1 MNERMH
7 PNLMYLF
14 KGLKYP
20 NSVPLK
26 QALGLA
32 AQVLK
37 ILFPEEGA
45 NFYTENLQEAEIIEN
60 EKVLSM
66 EEELN
71 LILKNADAPP
81 LESEDF
87 HKLK

>member
-1 MNERMH
+1 MH
-7 PNLMYLF
+7 PNLMNLF
-14 KGLKYP
+14 KALKDP
-20 NSVPLK
+20 NFVSLK

-32 AQVLK
+32 AQLLQRFFTK
-37 ILFPEEGA
+37 EGE
-45 NFYTENLQEAEIIEN
+45 NIYPENLQEAKIVEN

-71 LILKNADAPP
+71 HILKNAKAFS

-87 HKLK
+87 CK